1 MAGTQITITEQGF
14 DGAVTA
20 FQQLIDR
27 GQNLQ
32 PALNAIAEY
41 LRGSTQDRITAGE
54 SPDGTPF
61 AALSDYTLSV
71 KSRNQDKIL
80 IERGYLYNLVYQTTE
95 DQMQL
100 GSTMVYAAMHQF
112 GGTTA
117 PNSMIPNK
125 AIPERPYLGISET
138 DEAEIIATIGDYLM
152 G

>member
-1 MAGTQITITEQGF
+1 MAGTQITITEHGF
-14 DGAVTA
+14 EGALTA

-27 GQNLQ
+27 GQDLQ
-32 PALNAIAEY
+32 PALSAIAEY

-61 AALSDYTLSV
+61 AALSDFTLGA

-80 IERGYLYNLVYQTTE
+80 IERGYLYNLIYQVSSE
-95 DQMQL
+95 QMQL
-100 GSTMVYAAMHQF
+100 GSNMVYAAMHQF

-125 AIPERPYLGISET
+125 DIPAREFLGVSQD
-138 DEAEIIATIGDYLM
+138 DEIEIIATVGDYLM
-152 G
+152 A

>member
-1 MAGTQITITEQGF
+1 MAGTQITITEHGF
-14 DGAVTA
+14 EGALTA

-27 GQNLQ
+27 GQDLQ
-32 PALNAIAEY
+32 PALSAIAEY

-61 AALSDYTLSV
+61 AALSDFTLGA

-80 IERGYLYNLVYQTTE
+80 IERGYLYNLVYQVSSE
-95 DQMQL
+95 QMQL
-100 GSTMVYAAMHQF
+100 GSNMVYAAMHQF

-125 AIPERPYLGISET
+125 DIPAREFLGGSQD
-138 DEAEIIATIGDYLM
+138 DEIEIIATVGDYLM
-152 G
+152 A

>member
-14 DGAVTA
+14 DGALAA

-27 GQNLQ
+27 GQDLQ

-61 AALSDYTLSV
+61 AALSDFTLGA

-80 IERGYLYNLVYQTTE
+80 IERGYLYNLVYQVSSE
-95 DQMQL
+95 QMQL
-100 GSTMVYAAMHQF
+100 GSNMVYAAMHQF

-125 AIPERPYLGISET
+125 DIPAREFLGVSQD
-138 DEAEIIATIGDYLM
+138 DEIEIIATVGDYLM
-152 G
+152 A

>member
-1 MAGTQITITEQGF
+1 MAGTQITITEHGF
-14 DGAVTA
+14 EGALTA

-27 GQNLQ
+27 GQDLQ
-32 PALNAIAEY
+32 PALSAIAEY

-61 AALSDYTLSV
+61 AALSDFTLGA

-80 IERGYLYNLVYQTTE
+80 IERGYLYNLVYQVSSE
-95 DQMQL
+95 QMQL
-100 GSTMVYAAMHQF
+100 GSNMVYAAMHQF

-125 AIPERPYLGISET
+125 DIPAREFLGVSQD
-138 DEAEIIATIGDYLM
+138 DEIEIIATVGDYLM
-152 G
+152 A

>member
-14 DGAVTA
+14 DGALTA

-125 AIPERPYLGISET
+125 AIPARPYLGISET

-152 G
+152 A

>member
-1 MAGTQITITEQGF
+1 MAGTQIKITEQGF
-14 DGAVTA
+14 NDVGQA

-41 LRGSTQDRITAGE
+41 LLGSTQDRIDAGE

-61 AALSDYTLSV
+61 APLSDYTLSA
-71 KSRNQDKIL
+71 KTKNQDKIL
-80 IERGYLYNLVYQTTE
+80 IERGYLYNLVYQTTQ

-100 GSTMVYAAMHQF
+100 GSAMVYAAMHQF

-125 AIPERPYLGISET
+125 TIAARPYLGISES
-138 DEAEIIATIGDYLM
+138 DEAEIIATIGDYLRI
-152 G
+152 